1 MLEGATN
8 AGDLIL
14 EALPAIME
22 NKIVSVFVGLVVICW
37 LFVYFFNKLFPSD

>member
-1 MLEGATN
+1 MFEGAKN
-8 AGDLIL
+8 AADLIL
-14 EALPAIME
+14 KVMPDIME